1 MTLVAEQLIITV
13 HLTEQISLN
22 HISPFLSE
30 NAQTVEQSTNGG
42 SQFECKVWR
51 NPFNLFRGSEY
62 QRFFWATS
70 KEPLTYYDMNLSAQD
85 HQTFFNCE
93 LDAGK
98 PDFEMMQTAWRE
110 RNPVARIKTAHK
122 AIEINPE
129 NACAYILL
137 AEEEATTIGL
147 SNIEIKLSTAIQ

>member
-1 MTLVAEQLIITV
+1 MILNFLIVTHNV
-13 HLTEQISLN
+13 SEQISLN

-30 NAQTVEQSTNGG
+30 NSQTTEQNGGNGG

-122 AIEINPE
+122 ALEINPE

-137 AEEEATTIGL
+137 AEEEATTIGE
-147 SNIEIKLSTAIQ
+147 SFPFFHP